1 LRRFDPA
8 VRAVWD
14 RLEVEYQMPSP
25 RAVRPDLAT
34 RLRQSQRALK
44 NRLAKPETQLTLIR
58 AAHETLEPQKIADL
72 LVDRACEWLDATS
85 CAVFAPDQDGR
96 LEALSGRGMTAAL
109 TAAALDLA
117 RSIMASGREFAT
129 ADLRKESRVTGAAGA
144 AIGLPLRCRSRT
156 VAALVVLER
165 QSAPAPP
172 ALGEALR
179 PLLTTVLEGAAI
191 ALDNALALR
200 RAEALSVTDDL
211 TQLYNSRYL
220 NQSLRREVKR
230 AIRSGRPLSLLF
242 VDLDG
247 FKGINDVHG
256 HLVGSAAL
264 VEAAH
269 VIRGSARETDV
280 VARFGGDEFSMIL
293 PDTGSEGAAAVA
305 ERVRERIAAH
315 SFLAAESLAI
325 RLTVS
330 VGVATLPEAASS
342 AEDLVKAADTAMYR
356 VKATGKN
363 GVFISRGVNAA
374 G

>member
-1 LRRFDPA
+1 
-8 VRAVWD
+8 
-14 RLEVEYQMPSP
+14 MPSP
-25 RAVRPDLAT
+25 RAVRPDFT
-34 RLRQSQRALK
+34 SRLRQGQRALRD
-44 NRLAKPETQLTLIR
+44 RLGKPETQLALIR
-58 AAHETLEPQKIADL
+58 AAHETLDPQKIAEL
-72 LVDRACEWLDATS
+72 LVDRACDWLDATAS
-85 CAVFAPDQDGR
+85 AVFAPDQEGR
-96 LEALSGRGMTAAL
+96 LEALAGRGLTASL
-109 TAAALDLA
+109 TAAAVDMA
-117 RSIMASGREFAT
+117 RWIMTSSRDFAT
-129 ADLRKESRVTGAAGA
+129 ADLQKDGRVTGAAGA

-156 VAALVVLER
+156 VGALVVLDR
-165 QSAPAPP
+165 HPAPAAPV
-172 ALGEALR
+172 LGEALR
-179 PLLTTVLEGAAI
+179 SLLTSVLEGAAI

-247 FKGINDVHG
+247 FKGVNDVHG

-264 VEAAH
+264 VEAAQ

-315 SFLAAESLAI
+315 SFLVAKSLGI

-330 VGVATLPEAASS
+330 VGVATLPETASS
-342 AEDLVKAADTAMYR
+342 AEDLVKTADAAMYR

-363 GVFISRGVNAA
+363 GVFISRGANAA

>member
-1 LRRFDPA
+1 
-8 VRAVWD
+8 
-14 RLEVEYQMPSP
+14 MPSP

-44 NRLAKPETQLTLIR
+44 NRLGKPETQLTLIR
-58 AAHETLEPQKIADL
+58 AAHETLDPQKIADL
-72 LVDRACEWLDATS
+72 LVDRAGDWLDATS

-96 LEALSGRGMTAAL
+96 VEALSGRGMTASL
-109 TAAALDLA
+109 TAAALAVA
-117 RSIMASGREFAT
+117 RWIMASGREFAT

-144 AIGLPLRCRSRT
+144 VIGLPLRCRSRT

-165 QSAPAPP
+165 QSAPAAP
-172 ALGEALR
+172 ALEALR
-179 PLLTTVLEGAAI
+179 SLLTTVLEGAAI

-342 AEDLVKAADTAMYR
+342 ADDLVKAADAAMYR

-363 GVFISRGVNAA
+363 GVFISRGAFAA